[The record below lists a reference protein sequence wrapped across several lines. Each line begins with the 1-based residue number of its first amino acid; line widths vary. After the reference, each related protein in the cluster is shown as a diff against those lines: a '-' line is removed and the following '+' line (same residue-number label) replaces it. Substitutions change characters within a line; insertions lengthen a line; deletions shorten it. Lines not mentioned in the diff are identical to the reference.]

1 MKDLATRP
9 ALPIHLT
16 ALLLAVLLALAGCA
30 GKGSSPAEDTAR
42 APARQP
48 SSAAPGGKDS
58 YVVKRGDTLFSIA
71 LDQGLDY
78 RELAAWNNIDNPN
91 RILVGQVLR
100 VRAPGTAAAAEGV
113 VVRPIA
119 AGAAVE
125 QRPLSAGASPAG
137 EQRSPAATA
146 DLFKRSPLAGKEPY
160 SEQAL
165 ARAQAQAAEPVVAVA
180 PAAARPEARP
190 DVRPE
195 ARPEAKAEM
204 KTEAKPEARPDARPE
219 AKADSGDAAGNDEVN
234 WMWPAN
240 GKLVATF
247 SEGGNKGIDI
257 AGKAGDS
264 VVAAAGGKV
273 VYSGTGLRG
282 YGKLVIVKHNNTFLT
297 AYAHNQNVLVR
308 EGQSVGKGQKI
319 AEMGNTD
326 ADQVKLHFE
335 IRRQGKPVDPLKLLP
350 GR

>member
-1 MKDLATRP
+1 MP
-9 ALPIHLT
+9 VPVLPIRLL
-16 ALLLAVLLALAGCA
+16 AGLLAVPFVLAGCA
-30 GKGSSPAEDTAR
+30 GKGSAPAEEAAR
-42 APARQP
+42 VPARQAVP
-48 SSAAPGGKDS
+48 ATTGSRDG
-58 YVVKRGDTLFSIA
+58 YVVKRGDTLYSIA
-71 LDQGLDY
+71 LDHGLDY
-78 RELAAWNNIDNPN
+78 RELAGWNGIDNPN

-100 VRAPGTAAAAEGV
+100 VRPPGAAPAAEGV

-125 QRPLSAGASPAG
+125 QRPLTASPSPAG

-146 DLFKRSPLAGKEPY
+146 DLFKRAPLAGKEPY

-165 ARAQAQAAEPVVAVA
+165 ARAQAQAAEPAVAVA
-180 PAAARPEARP
+180 PVVARAEARPEARP
-190 DVRPE
+190 EVKTEMKPEAKAEAKAE
-195 ARPEAKAEM
+195 ARPEAKADN
-204 KTEAKPEARPDARPE
+204 EAR
-219 AKADSGDAAGNDEVN
+219 SGDASGNEDVS

-264 VVAAAGGKV
+264 VVAAGSGKV

-297 AYAHNQNVLVR
+297 AYAHNQNVLVK